1 MRICGARSLFLFHLC
16 NFFSLLWCQD
26 TQAAFVLPQQ
36 SKRGMVV
43 SAHPK
48 ASEAGQSML
57 QRGGNA
63 VDAAVATA
71 FAISVVEP
79 FAAGIGGG
87 GFLLLHQAQT
97 GEMKALDFRERAPL
111 RATRDMYL
119 DEQGSVRPNA
129 SVNGY
134 LSVAVP
140 GTVAGL
146 YQKAR

>member
-1 MRICGARSLFLFHLC
+1 MRICCARLSLFLFHLC
-16 NFFSLLWCQD
+16 FSVSLFWCQD
-26 TQAAFVLPQQ
+26 TQAAFVLPER

-48 ASEAGQSML
+48 ASEAGLSML
-57 QRGGNA
+57 RRGGNA

-97 GEMKALDFRERAPL
+97 GEMKALSTL
-111 RATRDMYL
+111 R
-119 DEQGSVRPNA
+119 
-129 SVNGY
+129 
-134 LSVAVP
+134 
-140 GTVAGL
+140 
-146 YQKAR
+146 